1 MQDVVQRTLTD
12 EMTIDKCQRRF
23 FRGNLA
29 AEVVCSGPGCFGAA
43 SAVAHVVDLAFGK
56 HWLLAA
62 SKACVRSE

>member
-56 HWLLAA
+56 H
-62 SKACVRSE
+62 